1 MSVQNPKITARA
13 TEQSNY
19 FAHAQ
24 SPHRKHASA
33 QIISNGMGAV
43 EQSRSESSS
52 VAIVDDTIL
61 LRKKN
66 DRYL

>member
-1 MSVQNPKITARA
+1 MNPKIPARA

-33 QIISNGMGAV
+33 QINSNGMGAV
-43 EQSRSESSS
+43 EQSLSESIS
-52 VAIVDDTIL
+52 VATVDDEIL
-61 LRKKN
+61 LRKKS